1 MVLVVLHVLLK
12 FIKIKIR
19 RIEFLKLDFIEIIH
33 NENELF
39 QLFSII
45 QAIITHINI
54 MLELYIY
61 IYIYMNDYVSI
72 C

>member
-12 FIKIKIR
+12 FIKIR

-45 QAIITHINI
+45 QASITHINI

-61 IYIYMNDYVSI
+61 IYMNDYVSI

>member
-12 FIKIKIR
+12 FIKIR

-61 IYIYMNDYVSI
+61 IYE
-72 C
+72 